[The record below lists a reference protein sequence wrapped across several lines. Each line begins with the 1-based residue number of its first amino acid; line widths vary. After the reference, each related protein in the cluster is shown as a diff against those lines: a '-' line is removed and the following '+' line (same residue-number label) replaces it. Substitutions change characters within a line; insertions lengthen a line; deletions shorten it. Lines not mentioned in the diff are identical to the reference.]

1 MGVSRGGAFVVQ
13 FHLPPLRY
21 SVAPIYASRSS
32 NPTRAT
38 APKRVS
44 TRGLA
49 NSPKARSDLKQ
60 PRGGLESF
68 RLGALLLVTPPR
80 RRFMANFRMLQR
92 DQPTLVQVTFVFSR
106 DGGSRSLSKSVHFLS
121 PRANPQLSKACQP
134 CASAVHRA
142 PSRMLPHAA
151 HSVPCTAV
159 PPRSASRLVLASP
172 PPQGSRT
179 SRGRQHFIHLLRTA
193 HLWTSSL
200 PATTSTHTRAR
211 VPETSQPLCTL
222 TPH

>member
-134 CASAVHRA
+134 CASPPCTALLHACSLTQRIPSHA
-142 PSRMLPHAA
+142 PPCRHAA
-151 HSVPCTAV
+151 HPVSCWHRLPHKA
-159 PPRSASRLVLASP
+159 SASLTCGAPIRAMQE
-172 PPQGSRT
+172 PQS
-179 SRGRQHFIHLLRTA
+179 
-193 HLWTSSL
+193 
-200 PATTSTHTRAR
+200 
-211 VPETSQPLCTL
+211 
-222 TPH
+222 